1 MQRAEHDFGV
11 NMYAIGVGNY
21 NLQELQIVTHNY
33 SHRIFE
39 LKEFDELDD
48 IVTRLGRTVFRG
60 NELLFRFSYLQDASV
75 CAEDFTI
82 F

>member
-1 MQRAEHDFGV
+1 MQRAEHYFGV

-33 SHRIFE
+33 SQRIFE
-39 LKEFDELDD
+39 LKGFDELDN
-48 IVTRLGRTVFRG
+48 IVTKLGRTVFKG
-60 NELLFRFSYLQDASV
+60 NELLLRLSYLQDESV
-75 CAEDFTI
+75 CAEDFTL